1 MLVLLFSMVL
11 MLVVVAC
18 SNDEGGSTDKKDGT
32 TDKAEEK
39 ATPKITI
46 MTKLHTAEVPDDRLK
61 KLLEEKA
68 NIELDIE
75 WVPDNNY
82 SDKLNTAFAT
92 GTFPQAVT
100 MGADQIIQFKE
111 AIRDDQFWEI
121 GPYFDEFAN
130 LAKLNETVVKNTM
143 VDGKVYSLY
152 QGRPL
157 SRQGLIYRKDWA
169 DKLGLEAPKTVD
181 EFYEMAR
188 AFSED
193 DPDGNGKDDT
203 IGLTDRSDLVF
214 GVFKT
219 IASWHGTP
227 NNWGEKDGELL
238 PEFMFPEY
246 KESMNYVKKLR
257 DNKFMNQDFPVTSKE
272 DQQAMFKNGTA
283 GMYVGAMVDV
293 LGMYN
298 DAVELNPDLVYDVH
312 NYVAGPN
319 GEFTVWSNPG
329 YNNEIVF
336 PKSAIKTEEELKDV
350 LAFFDL
356 MMTPEYSNLVQWGVE
371 GEHYTVENGFAVVGE
386 DADKN
391 EREVFAYNMLGI
403 GEPATNGRYESKHS
417 YEPRQKV
424 EELILENDNH
434 LIHDPT
440 ITLDSDTYVRD
451 GARLQ
456 EIINDATYNYM
467 LGEIDMAGFDA
478 EVEKWKSQGGSK
490 IIEEFNASR

>member
-1 MLVLLFSMVL
+1 MMKAVLQTRKT
-11 MLVVVAC
+11 
-18 SNDEGGSTDKKDGT
+18 ET

-46 MTKLHTAEVPDDRLK
+46 MTKLHTAEVPDDKLK

-121 GPYFDEFAN
+121 GPYFDEFEN

-152 QGRPL
+152 QGRPF

-386 DADKN
+386 DQDKI

-403 GEPATNGRYESKHS
+403 GEPATNGRYESQHS

-467 LGEIDMAGFDA
+467 LGEIDEAGFDA

>member
-1 MLVLLFSMVL
+1 
-11 MLVVVAC
+11 
-18 SNDEGGSTDKKDGT
+18 
-32 TDKAEEK
+32 
-39 ATPKITI
+39 
-46 MTKLHTAEVPDDRLK
+46 
-61 KLLEEKA
+61 
-68 NIELDIE
+68 
-75 WVPDNNY
+75 
-82 SDKLNTAFAT
+82 
-92 GTFPQAVT
+92 
-100 MGADQIIQFKE
+100 
-111 AIRDDQFWEI
+111 
-121 GPYFDEFAN
+121 
-130 LAKLNETVVKNTM
+130 
-143 VDGKVYSLY
+143 
-152 QGRPL
+152 
-157 SRQGLIYRKDWA
+157 
-169 DKLGLEAPKTVD
+169 
-181 EFYEMAR
+181 
-188 AFSED
+188 
-193 DPDGNGKDDT
+193 
-203 IGLTDRSDLVF
+203 
-214 GVFKT
+214 
-219 IASWHGTP
+219 
-227 NNWGEKDGELL
+227 
-238 PEFMFPEY
+238 
-246 KESMNYVKKLR
+246 MNYVKDLR
-257 DNKFMNQDFPVTSKE
+257 DNKYMNQDFPVTSKE

-356 MMTPEYSNLVQWGVE
+356 MMTPEFSNLVQWGVE

-386 DADKN
+386 NQDLI

-403 GEPATNGRYESKHS
+403 GEPETNGRYESQHT

-424 EELILENDNH
+424 EELILENDKH

-440 ITLDSDTYVRD
+440 LTLDSDTYVRD

-490 IIEEFNASR
+490 IIEEYNASR